1 MTLNEMFSGFISY
14 LSLYNSQ
21 GYVSYSIKEQESVI
35 KYFGDVESSEVNYKT
50 CTEFM
55 IKLKNE
61 GYSANTINK
70 HISHLKRIFKFNDI
84 DSDIFKI
91 RKIKEKFVTFGTCED
106 DPEEVIKKI
115 LPILS
120 LQNKLILI
128 LLYDTGVRLNELL
141 NIKYEE
147 VDWENRYILL
157 TTTKTGRQRYVFF
170 TKEFKKLA
178 TTFRKKHNSKW
189 LFYNLKNGEQLKKSA
204 IESLFARI
212 RRKLGI
218 KNFSP
223 HRLRHSLSTEMYSNG
238 CDLIQISSILGHSNV
253 NTTKRYIHP
262 DLKKELDNYDKFH
275 KKRSS

>member
-1 MTLNEMFSGFISY
+1 MFSGFINY
-14 LSLYNSQ
+14 LTLYNSA
-21 GYVSYSIKEQESVI
+21 GYVSYSKKEQASII
-35 KYFGDVESSEVNYKT
+35 KYFGDCESSEVNFNT

-55 IKLKNE
+55 LKLKDD

-70 HISHLKRIFKFNDI
+70 HISHLKRLFRFNDI

-91 RKIKEKFVTFGTCED
+91 KKIKEKFVTFGTCED
-106 DPEEVIKKI
+106 DPEEVIKNI

-120 LQNKLILI
+120 LQNKLIVV

-141 NIKYEE
+141 NIEYDH
-147 VDWENRYILL
+147 VDWDNRYILL
-157 TTTKTGRQRYVFF
+157 TTTKTGRQRYIFF

-178 TTFRKKHNSKW
+178 TTFRKNHNSKW
-189 LFYNLKNGEQLKKSA
+189 LFYNVKNGEQLKKSA

-218 KNFSP
+218 RNFSP

-238 CDLIQISSILGHSNV
+238 CDLIQICSILGHSNV
-253 NTTKRYIHP
+253 NTTRRYIHP
-262 DLKKELDNYDKFH
+262 DLKKELDNYDKYH
-275 KKRSS
+275 KKKK

>member
-1 MTLNEMFSGFISY
+1 MTLNEMFSGFINY
-14 LSLYNSQ
+14 LTLYNSA
-21 GYVSYSIKEQESVI
+21 GYVSYSKKEQASII
-35 KYFGDVESSEVNYKT
+35 KYFGDCESSEVNFNT

-55 IKLKNE
+55 LKLKDD

-70 HISHLKRIFKFNDI
+70 HISHLKRLFRFNDI

-91 RKIKEKFVTFGTCED
+91 KKIKEKFVTFGTCED
-106 DPEEVIKKI
+106 DPEEVIKNI

-120 LQNKLILI
+120 LQNKLIVV

-141 NIKYEE
+141 NIEYDH
-147 VDWENRYILL
+147 VDWDNRYILL
-157 TTTKTGRQRYVFF
+157 TTTKTGRQRYIFF

-178 TTFRKKHNSKW
+178 TTFRKNHNSKW
-189 LFYNLKNGEQLKKSA
+189 LFYNVKNGEQLKKSA

-218 KNFSP
+218 RNFSP

-238 CDLIQISSILGHSNV
+238 CDLIQICSILGHSNV
-253 NTTKRYIHP
+253 NTTRRYIHP
-262 DLKKELDNYDKFH
+262 DLKKELDNYDKYH
-275 KKRSS
+275 KKKK